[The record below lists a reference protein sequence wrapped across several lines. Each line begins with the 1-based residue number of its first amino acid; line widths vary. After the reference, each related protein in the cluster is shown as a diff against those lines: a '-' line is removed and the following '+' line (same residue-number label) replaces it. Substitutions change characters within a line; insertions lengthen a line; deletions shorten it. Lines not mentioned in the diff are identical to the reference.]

1 VSDAETVS
9 RWQSLAYGPCY
20 KSVYCMAVCPAG
32 DDVIPMYLKDKKG
45 FLNEVVRPL
54 QQRAETIYVLPN
66 SDAES
71 HVLQR
76 FPHKN
81 VARVYNG
88 IRPPSVAAFV
98 SLMPRAF
105 QRHKSAGLNA
115 TYHFTFSGDEAIEAT
130 VTIRDETIDVQR
142 GLVGAPDVWVRAD
155 AKAWLR
161 TLHREASVVK
171 EIILRR
177 IRVKGSMELFKRF
190 GGCFA

>member
-1 VSDAETVS
+1 MV
-9 RWQSLAYGPCY
+9 Q
-20 KSVYCMAVCPAG
+20 
-32 DDVIPMYLKDKKG
+32 
-45 FLNEVVRPL
+45 EVVRPL
-54 QQRAETIYVLPN
+54 QQRTETIYVLPN

-76 FPHKN
+76 FPHKKIE
-81 VARVYNG
+81 RVYNG
-88 IRPPSVAAFV
+88 VRPPSVAAFV

-142 GLVGAPDVWVRAD
+142 GLVGVPDVRVHAD

-161 TLHREASVVK
+161 TLHREASIVR

-177 IRVKGSMELFKRF
+177 IRVKGSMDLFKHF
-190 GGCFA
+190 GRCFA